1 MRFINPKIEFA
12 FKKIFGSNQSKPIL
26 ISFLNA
32 MIYDGNPTIADLEI
46 IDPYL
51 ASRVP
56 YLKDSYLD
64 VKARLAG
71 GATVIIEMQ
80 VLNVASFAKRVVYNA
95 AKTYSTQLIRG
106 QGYFKLKPVIALTIT
121 DFEMFD
127 NDREVIS
134 HFVFKEKKRLFDY
147 VDPEIELIFIELP
160 NFNKQLDELETLT
173 DKWIYFMKNAPSLEI
188 VPSTMETV
196 SEIQQAFA
204 IANETNLNPEELADL
219 EEREM
224 FILDQQGVL
233 LKGIEKGIA
242 QGREQGIAEARE
254 EGREEGLALGMREK
268 ALEIA
273 RQLLNVLDNQTISE
287 TTGLSVE
294 DIQNLREE

>member
-1 MRFINPKIEFA
+1 
-12 FKKIFGSNQSKPIL
+12 
-26 ISFLNA
+26 
-32 MIYDGNPTIADLEI
+32 
-46 IDPYL
+46 
-51 ASRVP
+51 
-56 YLKDSYLD
+56 
-64 VKARLAG
+64 
-71 GATVIIEMQ
+71 MQ

-106 QGYFKLKPVIALTIT
+106 QGYFKLKPVIALRIT

-127 NDREVIS
+127 NDQEVIS

-147 VDPEIELIFIELP
+147 VAPEIELNFIELP
-160 NFNKQLDELETLT
+160 KFNKQLDDLESLT
-173 DKWIYFMKNAPSLEI
+173 DKWIYFMKNAPTLEI

-204 IANETNLNPEELADL
+204 IANETNLNPEVLADL

-224 FILDQQGVL
+224 FILDRQGVL

-242 QGREQGIAEARE
+242 QGREQGIAEGRE
-254 EGREEGLALGMREK
+254 EGREEGTEEGIALGMREK

-273 RQLLNVLDNQTISE
+273 RQLLNVLDN
-287 TTGLSVE
+287 
-294 DIQNLREE
+294 

>member
-1 MRFINPKIEFA
+1 
-12 FKKIFGSNQSKPIL
+12 
-26 ISFLNA
+26 
-32 MIYDGNPTIADLEI
+32 
-46 IDPYL
+46 
-51 ASRVP
+51 
-56 YLKDSYLD
+56 
-64 VKARLAG
+64 
-71 GATVIIEMQ
+71 
-80 VLNVASFAKRVVYNA
+80 VVYNA

-127 NDREVIS
+127 NDTEVIS
-134 HFVFKEKKRLFDY
+134 HFVLKEKKRLFDY

-160 NFNKQLDELETLT
+160 KFNKQLDELEILT

-242 QGREQGIAEARE
+242 QGREQGIAEGPE

-268 ALEIA
+268 ALEIG
-273 RQLLNVLDNQTISE
+273 RQLLNVLDNQTISQ

-294 DIQNLREE
+294 DIKNLREE

>member
-1 MRFINPKIEFA
+1 
-12 FKKIFGSNQSKPIL
+12 
-26 ISFLNA
+26 
-32 MIYDGNPTIADLEI
+32 
-46 IDPYL
+46 
-51 ASRVP
+51 
-56 YLKDSYLD
+56 
-64 VKARLAG
+64 
-71 GATVIIEMQ
+71 
-80 VLNVASFAKRVVYNA
+80 
-95 AKTYSTQLIRG
+95 
-106 QGYFKLKPVIALTIT
+106 
-121 DFEMFD
+121 MFD
-127 NDREVIS
+127 NDPEVIS

-147 VDPEIELIFIELP
+147 VDPERELIFIELP
-160 NFNKQLDELETLT
+160 KFNKQLDELETLT

-224 FILDQQGVL
+224 FILEQQGVL
-233 LKGIEKGIA
+233 LKGIEK
-242 QGREQGIAEARE
+242 
-254 EGREEGLALGMREK
+254 GREEGLALGMREK

-273 RQLLNVLDNQTISE
+273 RQLLNVLDNQTISQ

>member
-1 MRFINPKIEFA
+1 MNVQEALPFA
-12 FKKIFGSNQSKPIL
+12 
-26 ISFLNA
+26 
-32 MIYDGNPTIADLEI
+32 DE
-46 IDPYL
+46 
-51 ASRVP
+51 V
-56 YLKDSYLD
+56 
-64 VKARLAG
+64 V
-71 GATVIIEMQ
+71 
-80 VLNVASFAKRVVYNA
+80 FAKTGKHLDDMQLGVIEGVLKWQKYGDIAQGLNCTEGD
-95 AKTYSTQLIRG
+95 AKDV
-106 QGYFKLKPVIALTIT
+106 GY
-121 DFEMFD
+121 
-127 NDREVIS
+127 EV
-134 HFVFKEKKRLFDY
+134 
-147 VDPEIELIFIELP
+147 
-160 NFNKQLDELETLT
+160 
-173 DKWIYFMKNAPSLEI
+173 LEI

-204 IANETNLNPEELADL
+204 IANETNLNPEKLADL

-242 QGREQGIAEARE
+242 QGREQGLA

-273 RQLLNVLDNQTISE
+273 RQLLNVLDNQTISQ